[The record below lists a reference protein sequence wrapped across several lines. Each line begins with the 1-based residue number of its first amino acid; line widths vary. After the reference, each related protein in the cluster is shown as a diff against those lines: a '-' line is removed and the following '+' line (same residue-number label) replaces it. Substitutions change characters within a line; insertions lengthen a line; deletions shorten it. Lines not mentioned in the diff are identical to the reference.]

1 MSAKKKKII
10 AGAIIIGIILII
22 AIIFL
27 NRTNSKKQNEGE
39 TETTEEVELS
49 EVLEIE
55 DIEKIKYEK
64 EKTKDEIAT
73 KYITGNNMY
82 KLKATVKMQE
92 TTGKMIYLR
101 GVDNINVYQTEYD
114 INKYGDKNTQVSG
127 IIQTFE
133 EICKNY
139 MGIGEE
145 YKETEQLYGE
155 SNAEFELPVEESIY
169 NEGRLYSKTYK
180 SEENT
185 YDINFYKKDDKIICE
200 FVRIFIL

>member
-1 MSAKKKKII
+1 MSDKKKKII

-64 EKTKDEIAT
+64 EKTKEEIAT
-73 KYITGNNMY
+73 KYVTGNNIY

-92 TTGKMIYLR
+92 TTGKMIYVR

-139 MGIGEE
+139 MGIEEE

-180 SEENT
+180 SEEST
-185 YDINFYKKDDKIICE
+185 YDINFYRKDDKIICE
-200 FVRIFIL
+200 FVKVL

>member
-64 EKTKDEIAT
+64 EKTKEEIAT
-73 KYITGNNMY
+73 KYVTGNNIY

-92 TTGKMIYLR
+92 TTGKMIYVR

-139 MGIGEE
+139 MGIEEE

-185 YDINFYKKDDKIICE
+185 YDINFYKKDDKIVCE
-200 FVRIFIL
+200 FVKIFNL

>member
-22 AIIFL
+22 VIIFL

-64 EKTKDEIAT
+64 EKTKEEIAT

-127 IIQTFE
+127 IMQTFE
-133 EICKNY
+133 ESCKMY
-139 MGIGEE
+139 MGIEEE

-180 SEENT
+180 SEEST
-185 YDINFYKKDDKIICE
+185 YDINFYRKDDKIICE
-200 FVRIFIL
+200 FVKVL

>member
-1 MSAKKKKII
+1 MSDKKKKII
-10 AGAIIIGIILII
+10 VGAIIIGIILII
-22 AIIFL
+22 VIIFL

-55 DIEKIKYEK
+55 NIEKIKYEK
-64 EKTKDEIAT
+64 EKTKEEIAT

-127 IIQTFE
+127 IMQTFE
-133 EICKNY
+133 ENCKMY
-139 MGIGEE
+139 MGIEEE

-155 SNAEFELPVEESIY
+155 DNAEFELPVEESIY

-180 SEENT
+180 SEEST
-185 YDINFYKKDDKIICE
+185 YDINFYRKDDKIICE
-200 FVRIFIL
+200 FVKVL

>member
-1 MSAKKKKII
+1 MSDKKKKII

-64 EKTKDEIAT
+64 EKTKEEIAT
-73 KYITGNNMY
+73 KYVTGNNIY

-92 TTGKMIYLR
+92 TTGKMIYVR

-127 IIQTFE
+127 IMQTFE
-133 EICKNY
+133 EKCKMY
-139 MGIGEE
+139 MGIEEE

-155 SNAEFELPVEESIY
+155 DNAEFELPVEESIY

-180 SEENT
+180 SEEST
-185 YDINFYKKDDKIICE
+185 YDINFYRKDDKIICE
-200 FVRIFIL
+200 FVKVL

>member
-1 MSAKKKKII
+1 MSDKKKKII

-127 IIQTFE
+127 ILQTFE

-185 YDINFYKKDDKIICE
+185 YDINFYRQDNKIICE
-200 FVRIFIL
+200 FVKIL

>member
-1 MSAKKKKII
+1 MSDKKKKII
-10 AGAIIIGIILII
+10 VGAIIIGIILII
-22 AIIFL
+22 VIIFL
-27 NRTNSKKQNEGE
+27 NRTNSKNQNEGK
-39 TETTEEVELS
+39 TETKEEVELS

-55 DIEKIKYEK
+55 DIEKVKYEK
-64 EKTKDEIAT
+64 EKTKEEIAA

-127 IIQTFE
+127 IMQTFE
-133 EICKNY
+133 ENCKMY
-139 MGIGEE
+139 MGIEEE

-180 SEENT
+180 SEKST
-185 YDINFYKKDDKIICE
+185 YDINFYRKDDKIICE
-200 FVRIFIL
+200 FVRVL

>member
-1 MSAKKKKII
+1 MSDKKKKII

-64 EKTKDEIAT
+64 EKTKEEIAT

-92 TTGKMIYLR
+92 TTGKMIYVR

-139 MGIGEE
+139 MGIEEE

>member
-1 MSAKKKKII
+1 MSDKKKKII

-180 SEENT
+180 SEEST
-185 YDINFYKKDDKIICE
+185 YDINFYRKDDKIICE
-200 FVRIFIL
+200 FVKVL

>member
-22 AIIFL
+22 AIIVL
-27 NRTNSKKQNEGE
+27 SRVNNKSQKEGE

-64 EKTKDEIAT
+64 EKTKEEIAT
-73 KYITGNNMY
+73 KYVTGNNIY

-92 TTGKMIYLR
+92 TTGKMIYVR

-139 MGIGEE
+139 MGIEEE

>member
-1 MSAKKKKII
+1 MSDKKKKII
-10 AGAIIIGIILII
+10 AGAIGIGIILII
-22 AIIFL
+22 AIIVL
-27 NRTNSKKQNEGE
+27 SIKNNKSQNEGE
-39 TETTEEVELS
+39 TETIEEVELS

-55 DIEKIKYEK
+55 DIEKVKYEK

-73 KYITGNNMY
+73 KYVTGNNMY

-92 TTGKMIYLR
+92 TTGKMIYVR

-139 MGIGEE
+139 MGIEEE

-169 NEGRLYSKTYK
+169 NEERLYSKTYK
-180 SEENT
+180 NEEKEYN
-185 YDINFYKKDDKIICE
+185 INYYKTGENITCE
-200 FVRIFIL
+200 LVRVL

>member
-1 MSAKKKKII
+1 
-10 AGAIIIGIILII
+10 
-22 AIIFL
+22 
-27 NRTNSKKQNEGE
+27 
-39 TETTEEVELS
+39 
-49 EVLEIE
+49 
-55 DIEKIKYEK
+55 
-64 EKTKDEIAT
+64 
-73 KYITGNNMY
+73 
-82 KLKATVKMQE
+82 MQE
-92 TTGKMIYLR
+92 TTGEMIYLR

-127 IIQTFE
+127 ILQTFE

-169 NEGRLYSKTYK
+169 NEGKLYSKTYK

>member
-64 EKTKDEIAT
+64 EKTKEEIAT

-127 IIQTFE
+127 IMQTFE
-133 EICKNY
+133 ENCKMY
-139 MGIGEE
+139 MGIEEE
-145 YKETEQLYGE
+145 YKETEQLYRE
-155 SNAEFELPVEESIY
+155 DNAEFELPVEESIY
-169 NEGRLYSKTYK
+169 NGGTLYSKTYK
-180 SEENT
+180 S
-185 YDINFYKKDDKIICE
+185 
-200 FVRIFIL
+200 

>member
-1 MSAKKKKII
+1 MSDKKKKII
-10 AGAIIIGIILII
+10 AGAIGIGIILII
-22 AIIFL
+22 AIIVL
-27 NRTNSKKQNEGE
+27 SIKNNKSQNEGE
-39 TETTEEVELS
+39 TETIEEVELS

-55 DIEKIKYEK
+55 DIEKVKYEK

-73 KYITGNNMY
+73 KYVTGNNMY

-92 TTGKMIYLR
+92 TTGKMIYVR

-127 IIQTFE
+127 IMQTFE
-133 EICKNY
+133 ENCKMY
-139 MGIGEE
+139 MGIEEE

-155 SNAEFELPVEESIY
+155 DNAEFELPVEESIY

>member
-1 MSAKKKKII
+1 MSDKKKKII

-22 AIIFL
+22 AIIVL
-27 NRTNSKKQNEGE
+27 SIKNNKSQNKGE
-39 TETTEEVELS
+39 TETVEEVELS

-55 DIEKIKYEK
+55 DIEKVKYEK

-73 KYITGNNMY
+73 KYVTGNNMY

-92 TTGKMIYLR
+92 TTGKMIYVR

-127 IIQTFE
+127 IMQTFE
-133 EICKNY
+133 EGCKMY
-139 MGIGEE
+139 MGIEEE

-180 SEENT
+180 SEEST
-185 YDINFYKKDDKIICE
+185 YDINFYRKDDKIICE
-200 FVRIFIL
+200 FVKVL

>member
-64 EKTKDEIAT
+64 EKTKEEIAT
-73 KYITGNNMY
+73 KYVTGNNIY

-92 TTGKMIYLR
+92 TTGKMIYVR

-127 IIQTFE
+127 IMQTFE
-133 EICKNY
+133 EGCKMY
-139 MGIGEE
+139 MGIEEE

>member
-1 MSAKKKKII
+1 MSDKKKKII
-10 AGAIIIGIILII
+10 VGAIIIGIILII
-22 AIIFL
+22 VIIFL
-27 NRTNSKKQNEGE
+27 NRTNSKNQNEGK
-39 TETTEEVELS
+39 TETKEEVELS

-55 DIEKIKYEK
+55 DIEKVKYEK

-73 KYITGNNMY
+73 KYVTGNNMY

-101 GVDNINVYQTEYD
+101 GVDNINIYQTEYD

-127 IIQTFE
+127 IMQTFE
-133 EICKNY
+133 ENCKMY
-139 MGIGEE
+139 MEIEEE
-145 YKETEQLYGE
+145 YEEKEQLYGE

-180 SEENT
+180 SEEST
-185 YDINFYKKDDKIICE
+185 YDINFYRKDDKIICE
-200 FVRIFIL
+200 FVKVL

>member
-1 MSAKKKKII
+1 MSDKKKKII
-10 AGAIIIGIILII
+10 VGAIIIGIILII

-27 NRTNSKKQNEGE
+27 NGTNSKKQNEGE
-39 TETTEEVELS
+39 TETVEEVELS

-64 EKTKDEIAT
+64 EKTKEEIAT

-92 TTGKMIYLR
+92 TTGKMIYVR

-127 IIQTFE
+127 IMQTFE
-133 EICKNY
+133 ENCKMY
-139 MGIGEE
+139 MGIEEE

-180 SEENT
+180 SEEST
-185 YDINFYKKDDKIICE
+185 YDINFYRKDDKIICE
-200 FVRIFIL
+200 FVKVL